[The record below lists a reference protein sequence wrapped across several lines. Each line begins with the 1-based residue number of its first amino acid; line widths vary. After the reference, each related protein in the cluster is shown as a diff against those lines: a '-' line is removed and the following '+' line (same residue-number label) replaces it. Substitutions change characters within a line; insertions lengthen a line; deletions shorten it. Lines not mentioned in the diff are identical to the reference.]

1 MNNYFVY
8 ILECSDS
15 AYYTGVTNDLE
26 IRLMQHQEGV
36 NEKAFTFK
44 RRPVKLVFHERFTD
58 INMAIAFEKQVKG
71 WRREKKLALIN
82 GEWDKLP
89 ELSAAYSKRRQS

>member
-71 WRREKKLALIN
+71 WRREKKLAMIN
-82 GEWDKLP
+82 GEWDKLT